1 MNRKNILE
9 IIVAL
14 IVVAGFMWGAVAYFA
29 SAKDLNLVDMRL
41 EQKIVGDGI
50 LGLTM
55 QMGQLEAKHGS
66 QDCST
71 WSDSRDREQY
81 QRLEVQIEAL
91 KKKQDAIIEQQTK
104 KQ

>member
-1 MNRKNILE
+1 MTKKNILE
-9 IIVAL
+9 LVAAF
-14 IVVAGFMWGAVAYFA
+14 VVVIGTILGAVAYFA
-29 SAKDLNLVDMRL
+29 SAEDLNLVDMRL

-66 QDCST
+66 RDCST
-71 WSDSRDREQY
+71 WSDVKDREQY

-91 KKKQDAIIEQQTK
+91 KKKQDAIIQQQIK

>member
-1 MNRKNILE
+1 MTKKNILE
-9 IIVAL
+9 IFIAFIIVAG
-14 IVVAGFMWGAVAYFA
+14 AMYSAVAYFA

-66 QDCST
+66 RDCST
-71 WSDSRDREQY
+71 WSDIGDREQY

-91 KKKQDAIIEQQTK
+91 KKKQDAIIQEQTK

>member
-1 MNRKNILE
+1 MTKKNILE
-9 IIVAL
+9 LVIAFIV
-14 IVVAGFMWGAVAYFA
+14 IGGAAYGAITYFA
-29 SAKDLNLVDMRL
+29 SAEDLSLVDMRL

-66 QDCST
+66 RDCST
-71 WSDSRDREQY
+71 WSDGKDREQY

-91 KKKQDAIIEQQTK
+91 KKKQDAIIQEQTK

>member
-1 MNRKNILE
+1 MTKKNILE
-9 IIVAL
+9 LVIAFIVII
-14 IVVAGFMWGAVAYFA
+14 GAVFGAITYFA
-29 SAKDLNLVDMRL
+29 SAKDLTLVDMRL

-50 LGLTM
+50 LGLTL

-71 WSDSRDREQY
+71 WRDNNDRVRY
-81 QRLEVQIEAL
+81 QKLQLQVEEL
-91 KKKQDAIIEQQTK
+91 KKKQDAIIQQQTT